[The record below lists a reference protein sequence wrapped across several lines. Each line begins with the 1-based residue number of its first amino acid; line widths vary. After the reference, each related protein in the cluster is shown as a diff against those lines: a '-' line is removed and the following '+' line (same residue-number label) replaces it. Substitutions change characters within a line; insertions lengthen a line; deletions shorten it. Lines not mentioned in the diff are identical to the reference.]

1 MARNITVSKTEF
13 MRSRECARRP
23 FLDQQKNA
31 ERNRQKDESIQSHVL
46 SHFRNHDGYRVEAYA
61 AQLFPD
67 AVSVDVFGFNG
78 LNQTYQAIS
87 SKVNAILQPSAQSLG
102 NYSRGDIMCR
112 LPMSAV
118 NPDHRE
124 FLRQRYHSVYGAP
137 FALNEVKSS
146 TRVKPEHI
154 TDLAFQLHVFRS
166 AGINIQQANLIYVN
180 SEYVRNGEIVPS
192 QFLITEDV
200 TEQVLQELDSVVAT
214 IPEIHSILGMNA
226 APEVEIFTQCN
237 HRSADRACPHISTCW
252 SDLPADPIQ
261 WLPYIGRQKK
271 KFDQYLEEGITSISQ
286 LNPNDKRISKSQKPI
301 VEAFKSDGPVIN
313 LIQIQEFLNSLDTT
327 KPLSFIDFETF
338 SSAIPLDGSK
348 PFQDHAIQFSSA
360 IMGVNGAITRKDYI
374 SNQLVDVS
382 QEFAEQLLDS
392 IAEDGAIFVWYAPF
406 EKKIIKGLAANVPSL
421 SDELLALND
430 RIVDLMSPFSKGG
443 YVDKAFEGSF
453 SLKKVLPVLAPD
465 LSYSDLSVT
474 NGSQIGSQWL
484 EMVQTEDVKR
494 KYKIMSDLQQYC
506 SLDTTA
512 MIRIYQELNSLMKS

>member
-1 MARNITVSKTEF
+1 MKRVQVSKTEF
-13 MRSRECARRP
+13 MKHNVCTRLPYLNQLENSEK
-23 FLDQQKNA
+23 D
-31 ERNRQKDESIQSHVL
+31 RNLDESNQNAVL
-46 SHFRNHDGYRVEAYA
+46 SHFRNHDGYRVESYA
-61 AQLFPD
+61 AQLFPG
-67 AVSVDVFGFNG
+67 AVDVDEFGFNA
-78 LNQTYQAIS
+78 LNQTYQAVT
-87 SKVNAILQPSAQSLG
+87 SKVSAILQPSAQSLG
-102 NYSRGDIMCR
+102 NYARGDIMCR

-118 NPDHRE
+118 NSDHRE
-124 FLRQRYHSVYGAP
+124 FLRQRYHSVYGSP
-137 FALNEVKSS
+137 FALNEVKST
-146 TRVKPEHI
+146 TRIKPEHI

-166 AGINIQQANLIYVN
+166 AGINIQKANLIYVN
-180 SEYVRNGEIVPS
+180 SEYVRSGEIVPS
-192 QFLITEDV
+192 DFLIVEDV
-200 TEQVLQELDSVVAT
+200 TEQVLQVLDSVVST
-214 IPEIHSILGMNA
+214 IPEVHQTLNMKA
-226 APEVEIFTQCN
+226 VPEVEIFTQCN

-261 WLPYIGRQKK
+261 WLPYISRQRK
-271 KFDQYLEEGITSISQ
+271 KFDQYREEGITAISQ
-286 LNPNDKRISKSQKPI
+286 LDPNDKRVSKSQKPI

-338 SSAIPLDGSK
+338 SSAIPLDGSR

-360 IMGVNGAITRKDYI
+360 IMRPDGAIVRGDYI
-374 SNQLVDVS
+374 SNKLVDVS
-382 QEFAEQLLDS
+382 QDFATNLLDS
-392 IAEDGAIFVWYAPF
+392 IADQGAILVWYAPF
-406 EKKIIKGLAANVPSL
+406 EKKIIKGLASNVPSL

-484 EMVQTEDVKR
+484 EMVQTEDLKR
-494 KYKIMSDLQQYC
+494 KYKTMSDLQQYC

-512 MIRIYQELNSLMKS
+512 MIRIYQELNSLIKS